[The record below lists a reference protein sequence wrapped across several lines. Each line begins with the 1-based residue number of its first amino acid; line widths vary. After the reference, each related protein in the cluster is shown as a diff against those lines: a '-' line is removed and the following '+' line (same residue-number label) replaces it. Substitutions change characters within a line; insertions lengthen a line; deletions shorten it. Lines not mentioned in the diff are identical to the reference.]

1 MNVFSQIPDWRNS
14 ILVARNPNAV
24 NRASSFAERLHLG
37 FAVIH
42 GEEKVDDSEKDDGRA
57 SPPPSLE
64 SLSLV
69 TRMTSV
75 DVHDLPGTH

>member
-1 MNVFSQIPDWRNS
+1 MVI
-14 ILVARNPNAV
+14 ARNPNSV

-42 GEEKVDDSEKDDGRA
+42 GEEKVEDSDRDDGRA

-64 SLSLV
+64 ASSSDLMLRV
-69 TRMTSV
+69 TTMH
-75 DVHDLPGTH
+75 VHDLPGRIF